1 MMSDQGRQGRMTA
14 PMNGAPFDTA
24 PASLCSKEAGMQEL
38 LGADCVSRPS
48 PELTFSL
55 HDLWAESDVI
65 QLRLRRG

>member
-1 MMSDQGRQGRMTA
+1 MK
-14 PMNGAPFDTA
+14 GAPFDTA
-24 PASLCSKEAGMQEL
+24 QASLCSKEAGMQEL

-55 HDLWAESDVI
+55 HDLWAESDEI